1 MDLNG
6 FWPSFSLSP
15 VEIFA
20 HFLVVTDRSLSSN
33 LPSLFA
39 VSVDWKKLKNWLLK
53 TKQGQL
59 HPPRSPKAHLAF
71 ALFVLNFL
79 HQTDVKGQSAANHH
93 WHPVTSSSYAMVKW
107 QDPLTKEWKGPDLV
121 LIWGRGSVCVFS
133 QKEDGVWWLPERLVH
148 QLDTDPESSSKYDSN
163 LDYG

>member
-1 MDLNG
+1 MG
-6 FWPSFSLSP
+6 QGI
-15 VEIFA
+15 VERVHCTF
-20 HFLVVTDRSLSSN
+20 
-33 LPSLFA
+33 
-39 VSVDWKKLKNWLLK
+39 KNWLLK

-59 HPPRSPKAHLAF
+59 YPPRSPKAHLAF

-79 HQTDVKGQSAANHH
+79 QTDVKGQSAVDRH

-107 QDPLTKEWKGPDLV
+107 RDPLTNEWKGPDPV

-133 QKEDGVWWLPERLVH
+133 QKEDGARWLPERLVR